1 MQSLELRD
9 VAIRFGRLQALDGL
23 DVALAAGR
31 VTLLAG
37 PNGAGKSTLIRVLLG
52 LVRPDRGHVVI
63 DGREVQVDRAFKER
77 LGYLPESVAFS
88 ETLTGR
94 EVLAFF
100 ARARGVPKP
109 RIAVTLERVGL
120 AHAADRSVRDYSR
133 GMRQR
138 LGLGVAI
145 LSEPELLV
153 LDEPSGGL
161 DQDGLS
167 ILWSVLAE
175 WKAAGRIVLL
185 ASHEIALLETRVDD
199 VCLLSAGKR
208 VAYGTPEELRRSA
221 ALPLRLHLSLDQN
234 GHSAAA
240 ADLLGAMRAL
250 RPGHALVPKEG
261 EVELELGA
269 KELLAMLDLGARHHG
284 AVRDL
289 RVKEPPFDEVYRRL
303 LDDTRRGPPAGAP

>member
-1 MQSLELRD
+1 MKSLELRD
-9 VAIRFGRLQALDGL
+9 VAIRFGRLQALAGL
-23 DVALAAGR
+23 DLSLAGGR

-37 PNGAGKSTLIRVLLG
+37 PNGAGKSTLIRILLG
-52 LVRPDRGHVVI
+52 LVRPDRGHILI
-63 DGREVQVDRAFKER
+63 DGREVTVDRALKER

-88 ETLTGR
+88 EMLTGR

-100 ARARGVPKP
+100 ASARGVARA
-109 RIAVTLERVGL
+109 RIQATLERVGL
-120 AHAADRSVRDYSR
+120 AAAADRAVRDYSR

-138 LGLGVAI
+138 LGLGVSI

-167 ILWSVLAE
+167 LLWSVLAE

-185 ASHEIALLETRVDD
+185 ASHEIALLETRVED

-208 VAYGTPEELRRSA
+208 VAYGTPAELRKRA
-221 ALPLRLHLSLDQN
+221 ELPLRLHLSLDQN

-240 ADLLGAMRAL
+240 AALLSAMRDA
-250 RPGHALVPKEG
+250 RPGVELVPVAG
-261 EVELELGA
+261 ELEL
-269 KELLAMLDLGARHHG
+269 ELEPRQLLPMLDLGARHHG
-284 AVRDL
+284 ALRDL

-303 LDDTRRGPPAGAP
+303 LDDTRRAAEEAS

>member
-1 MQSLELRD
+1 MKRLELRD
-9 VAIRFGRLQALDGL
+9 VAITFGRLRALRGL
-23 DVALAAGR
+23 DLALEGGK

-52 LVRPDRGHVVI
+52 LVRPDRGRIVL
-63 DGREVQVDRAFKER
+63 DGREVRVDRAFKSE

-88 ETLTGR
+88 ESLSGR
-94 EVLAFF
+94 EVLGFF
-100 ARARGVPKP
+100 AYARGVARP
-109 RIAVTLERVGL
+109 RIAVALERVGL
-120 AHAADRSVRDYSR
+120 TAAADRPVRDYSR

-145 LSEPELLV
+145 LSEPSLLV

-167 ILWSVLAE
+167 LLWSVLDE
-175 WKAAGRIVLL
+175 WRRAGRIVLM

-199 VCLLSAGKR
+199 VCLLADGGL
-208 VAYGTPEELRRSA
+208 VAHGTPSELRRRA
-221 ALPLRLHLSLDQN
+221 QLPLRVQMRLDQN
-234 GHSAAA
+234 GHA
-240 ADLLGAMRAL
+240 ADARALFSAMRDAHPSAPFVQHDAEL
-250 RPGHALVPKEG
+250 
-261 EVELELGA
+261 EVEVGQS
-269 KELLAMLDLGARHHG
+269 ELLPLLDLGARHPG

-303 LDDTRRGPPAGAP
+303 LTQREAAP

>member
-1 MQSLELRD
+1 MKTLELRD
-9 VAIRFGRLQALDGL
+9 VAVHFGRLKALDGL
-23 DVALAAGR
+23 DVALEGGR

-52 LVRPDRGHVVI
+52 LVRPDRGRIVI
-63 DGREVQVDRAFKER
+63 DGREVLVDRALKER

-88 ETLTGR
+88 EVLTGR

-100 ARARGVPKP
+100 AAARGVDRA
-109 RIAVTLERVGL
+109 RIGVTLSRVGL
-120 AHAADRSVRDYSR
+120 AAAADRAVRDYSR

-145 LSEPELLV
+145 LSSPELLV

-167 ILWSVLAE
+167 LLWSVLDE
-175 WKAAGRIVLL
+175 WRAAGRVVLL

-199 VCLLSAGKR
+199 VCLLAAGR
-208 VAYGTPEELRRSA
+208 MVAHGSPAALRKKA
-221 ALPLRLHLSLDQN
+221 ELPLRIHVSLDREE
-234 GHSAAA
+234 HAAETEA
-240 ADLLGAMRAL
+240 FLATVRETRSGVATELVGA
-250 RPGHALVPKEG
+250 
-261 EVELELGA
+261 ELEIELGQQ
-269 KELLAMLDLGARHHG
+269 ELLPLLDLGARHAG
-284 AVRDL
+284 ALRDL

-303 LDDTRRGPPAGAP
+303 LEGAREGAP

>member
-1 MQSLELRD
+1 MKSLELRD

-23 DVALAAGR
+23 DLALEGGR

-37 PNGAGKSTLIRVLLG
+37 PNGAGKSTLIRILLG
-52 LVRPDRGHVVI
+52 LVRPDRGRILI
-63 DGREVQVDRAFKER
+63 DGREVHVDRALKER

-88 ETLTGR
+88 ETLSGR

-100 ARARGVPKP
+100 AHARGVAKP
-109 RIAVTLERVGL
+109 RIQATLERVGL
-120 AHAADRSVRDYSR
+120 AAAADRPVRDYSR

-138 LGLGVAI
+138 LGLGVSI

-167 ILWSVLAE
+167 LLWSVLAE

-199 VCLLSAGKR
+199 VCLLSAGRR
-208 VAYGTPEELRRSA
+208 VAYGTPAELRKRA
-221 ALPLRLHLSLDQN
+221 GLPLRLHLSFDRN

-240 ADLLGAMRAL
+240 ADLLAAMRLA
-250 RPGHALVPKEG
+250 RPDDDLEPRDG
-261 EVELELGA
+261 ELELELGP
-269 KELLAMLDLGARHHG
+269 KELLPMLDLGARHEG

-303 LDDTRRGPPAGAP
+303 LDDSRRPAAEEAS